1 MTNENAAN
9 PENSTRIDFLY
20 LSEPDMVEAGV
31 RHALGAPGAVVLL
44 RMLPT
49 SSRPIEERERTEGV
63 INTRTIPIP

>member
-1 MTNENAAN
+1 MHDHLPARRA
-9 PENSTRIDFLY
+9 
-20 LSEPDMVEAGV
+20 PDHWGHMVEAGV